1 MSENVIFL
9 AFIAALCTVDIIG
22 FGQFMICSPIF
33 CASLIGF
40 LMDDIGTALWIGMIV
55 EMIWIDAIPMGVAV
69 PIDISSISILSTFWV
84 CKYFM
89 GLHEAAIWG
98 LILAVPFAY
107 LYRWIDVWGRNFN
120 VKIMHWVEKGI
131 QNGKD
136 GRINFGIAS
145 GLFFF
150 VSRAFLFYI
159 FAMII
164 GGWIYANIY
173 LQFSE
178 LVLECFKKAWYLLP
192 VSGFGMVIHNFRNVK
207 TPFLR
212 HRDD

>member
-1 MSENVIFL
+1 MENISFL

-22 FGQFMICSPIF
+22 FGQFMICRPIF
-33 CASLIGF
+33 CAPLIGF
-40 LMDDIGTALWIGMIV
+40 LMGDIGTALWIGMIT
-55 EMIWIDAIPMGVAV
+55 EMIWINIIPMGVAV
-69 PIDISSISILSTFWV
+69 PIDISSISILSTFWG

-89 GLHEAAIWG
+89 SLHEAAIWG
-98 LILAVPFAY
+98 LILAIPFAY
-107 LYRWIDVWGRNFN
+107 LYRLIDVWGRNIN
-120 VKIMHWVEKGI
+120 IRIMHWVEKGI

-136 GRINFGIAS
+136 GRINLGIAS

-150 VSRAFLFYI
+150 VLRAFLFYI

-173 LQFSE
+173 LQLPG
-178 LVLECFKKAWYLLP
+178 LVLNGFKKAWYLLP
-192 VSGFGMVIHNFRNVK
+192 VSGFGMVIHNFRDIK

-212 HRDD
+212 HRR